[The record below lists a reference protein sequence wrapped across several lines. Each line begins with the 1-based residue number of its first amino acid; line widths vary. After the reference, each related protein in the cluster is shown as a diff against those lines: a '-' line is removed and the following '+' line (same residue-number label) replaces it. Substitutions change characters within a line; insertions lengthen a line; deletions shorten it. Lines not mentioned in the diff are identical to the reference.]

1 MKVLLAIDGS
11 RSAGRARDLAA
22 SIRWPSGTRIEVLHV
37 DQLLEGDLNLP
48 PDRYTALH
56 ERGQRFIDKQVET
69 AARALR
75 GPNRTVKAKTILGRP
90 ASVIVEEAARIG
102 ADLLIVGSH
111 GRGPF
116 ASALLGSVAAEV
128 VDHASCPVLVARGTA
143 LTRAVLAEDGSPG
156 ARTAERLLIKW
167 PFLKKLPVRV
177 VTVMNLLPLYNF
189 SGTGYGGTEVI
200 DADVMQKLLDD
211 TRHLN
216 ERTAAQGAK
225 RLTTAGLA
233 AKAEVREGEPFPASD
248 RRRSLDEGK
257 PHRARIPREHR
268 SRTPGAGQRRAQ
280 RASPG
285 EVLGAHYAHQGKVAS
300 EYRPACFG
308 GRRP

>member
-1 MKVLLAIDGS
+1 MLVKILLAVDGS
-11 RSAGRARDLAA
+11 RSAGRARDLTA
-22 SIRWPSGTRIEVLHV
+22 SIRWSSGTRIEVLHV

-56 ERGQRFIDKQVET
+56 ERERKFIDKQLET

-128 VDHASCPVLVARGTA
+128 VDHAPCPVLVARGTT
-143 LTRAVLAEDGSPG
+143 LKRAVLAEDGSLG

-177 VTVMNLLPLYNF
+177 VTVMNLPPLYNF
-189 SGTGYGGTEVI
+189 SGTGFGGIEVI
-200 DADVMQKLLDD
+200 DADMMQKLLDD
-211 TRHLN
+211 TQHLN

-225 RLTTAGLA
+225 RLTAAGLA
-233 AKAEVREGEPFPASD
+233 AKAEVREGNPSQQVIAAAAST
-248 RRRSLDEGK
+248 
-257 PHRARIPREHR
+257 RANLI
-268 SRTPGAGQRRAQ
+268 
-280 RASPG
+280 
-285 EVLGAHYAHQGKVAS
+285 VLGSRGNTGLARLVLGSVAHSVLLHAKCSVLITRSKGK
-300 EYRPACFG
+300 
-308 GRRP
+308 